1 MAILSVPDK
10 QLQLTKFEDIRD
22 YLARYNIVHEQ
33 WKIEENV
40 PDDASQEQ
48 VLSVYRKH
56 LDRFMARGTY
66 KTADV
71 INVNAKTPNIPELRN
86 KFLKEH
92 THSEDEIRF
101 FVDGE
106 GLFWFHLEGE
116 VISLLCQK
124 GDLISVP
131 AGYKHWFD
139 LGAKPFVKAIRIFT
153 NPEGWVAQFTESGI
167 DSRYNPQYES

>member
-1 MAILSVPDK
+1 MAILRVPDK
-10 QLQLTKFEDIRD
+10 NIELTTFGDIRD
-22 YLARYNIVHEQ
+22 FLGRFGILHEQ
-33 WKIEENV
+33 WRLGTSV
-40 PDDASQEQ
+40 PNEATQDEILAAYGTQLQE
-48 VLSVYRKH
+48 
-56 LDRFMARGTY
+56 FMRRGEY

-71 INVNAKTPNIPELRN
+71 INVHENTSNIVELRN

-92 THSEDEIRF
+92 IHSEDEIRF

-106 GLFWFHLEGE
+106 GLFWFNIEGE

-153 NPEGWVAQFTESGI
+153 NPEGWVAQFTGSGI
-167 DSRYNPQYES
+167 DSRYNPKY